1 MQQVDPAS
9 TPAAHTMRGYIGS
22 MLDVLVAGG
31 GPSGLATAI
40 LARQAGLRVQV
51 VEPKAG
57 IIDKACGEG
66 LMPPAV
72 AFLRDQLGVTPTPVR
87 PFRGVRYIRD
97 GHTAGADFPD
107 GGVGWGVRRLALHD
121 ALRTRADAVGVQRV
135 AGRVEDIVQYED
147 HVEAGGTRARVLVAA
162 DGLRSGIRARLGL
175 DLPPT
180 RPTRLGVRQHFHTAP
195 WSDFVEVHWS
205 AEAEAYV
212 TPVSEDTV
220 GIAILYHP
228 PVGEGVGRTPF
239 QRLLSGF
246 PELDA
251 RLGQPA
257 STLRGAGPFERQV
270 RSRVA
275 GRVLLVGDAAGY
287 LDPITGEG
295 LRLGFDA
302 AEAAVACILAEDL
315 PAYEA
320 RWRGLSRRYWWM
332 TDGLLRVSR
341 VGVARRLMVPFL
353 ERAPFVMRGVL
364 GALAV

>member
-1 MQQVDPAS
+1 
-9 TPAAHTMRGYIGS
+9 
-22 MLDVLVAGG
+22 MLDLLVAGG

-40 LARQAGLRVQV
+40 LARQAGLTACI
-51 VEPKAG
+51 VEPKG
-57 IIDKACGEG
+57 GVIDKACGEG

-72 AFLRDQLGVTPTPVR
+72 AILRDRLGVVPERVR
-87 PFRGVRYIRD
+87 PFRGIRYVRD
-97 GHTAGADFPD
+97 GRIAEADFPD
-107 GGVGWGVRRLALHD
+107 GGQGWGVRRLALH
-121 ALRTRADAVGVQRV
+121 AAMRARAEAVGVQRIEGKV
-135 AGRVEDIVQYED
+135 RDIVQHAD
-147 HVEAGGTRARVLVAA
+147 HVDASGLRARVLVAA
-162 DGLRSGIRARLGL
+162 DGLRSGIRADLGL
-175 DLPPT
+175 DLPAT
-180 RPTRLGVRQHFHTAP
+180 RPVRLGVRQHFHTRP

-205 AEAEAYV
+205 EAAEAYV
-212 TPVSEDTV
+212 TPVGEDTV

-228 PVGEGVGRTPF
+228 PVAGGEGRTPF
-239 QRLLSGF
+239 ERLLSGF
-246 PELDA
+246 PELRA

-257 STLRGAGPFERQV
+257 STVRGAGPFERRV

-302 AEAAVACILAEDL
+302 AEAAIDCILRDDL

-320 RWRGLSRRYWWM
+320 RWRALSRRYWWM

-341 VGVARRLMVPFL
+341 VAPARRLMVPFL
-353 ERAPFVMRGVL
+353 ERAPFVMRQVL

>member
-1 MQQVDPAS
+1 
-9 TPAAHTMRGYIGS
+9 

-40 LARQAGLRVQV
+40 LARQAGLRVCV
-51 VEPKAG
+51 VEPRPG
-57 IIDKACGEG
+57 VIDKACGEG

-72 AFLRDQLGVTPTPVR
+72 RFLRERLGASPAAVH
-87 PFRGVRYIRD
+87 PFRGIRYVRD
-97 GHTAGADFPD
+97 GHVAEADFPD
-107 GGVGWGVRRLALHD
+107 GGQGWGVRRLALHD
-121 ALRTRADAVGVQRV
+121 ALCSRAAQLGVERV
-135 AGRVEDIVQYED
+135 EGQVEDIVQHPD
-147 HVEAGGTRARVLVAA
+147 HVQAAGLRARVLVAA
-162 DGLRSGIRARLGL
+162 DGLRSPIRARLGL
-175 DLPPT
+175 DLPPV
-180 RPTRLGVRQHFHTAP
+180 RPKRLGVRQHFHVRP
-195 WSDFVEVHWS
+195 WSPFVEVHWS
-205 AEAEAYV
+205 DTAEAYV
-212 TPVSEDTV
+212 TPVSSDSV

-228 PVGEGVGRTPF
+228 PLDGGEGRTPF

-246 PELDA
+246 PDLQA

-257 STLRGAGPFERQV
+257 SAVRGAGPFERRV

-302 AEAAVACILAEDL
+302 AEAAIACILADDL

-320 RWRGLSRRYWWM
+320 RWKALSRRYWWM

-341 VGVARRLMVPFL
+341 LAPARRMMVPFL
-353 ERAPFVMRGVL
+353 EQAPFVMRQVL
-364 GALAV
+364 GTLAV

>member
-1 MQQVDPAS
+1 
-9 TPAAHTMRGYIGS
+9 
-22 MLDVLVAGG
+22 MLDLLVAGG

-40 LARQAGLRVQV
+40 LARQAGLRVKV
-51 VEPKAG
+51 VEPKPG
-57 IIDKACGEG
+57 TIDKACGEG

-72 AFLRDQLGVTPTPVR
+72 AFLRDRLGVVPETVR

-97 GHTAGADFPD
+97 GRTAGADFPD
-107 GGVGWGVRRLALHD
+107 GAMGWGVRRLALHTAMRARAA
-121 ALRTRADAVGVQRV
+121 ALGVERIE
-135 AGRVEDIVQYED
+135 GKVEHIVQHDD
-147 HVEAGGTRARVLVAA
+147 HVEAAGTRARALVAA

-180 RPTRLGVRQHFHTAP
+180 RPRRLGVRQHFHAAP

-212 TPVSEDTV
+212 TPVSEDIV

-228 PVGEGVGRTPF
+228 PVTGGEGRTPF

-246 PELDA
+246 PELVA

-257 STLRGAGPFERQV
+257 STLRGAGPFERRV

-302 AEAAVACILAEDL
+302 AEAAVACMLADDL

-320 RWRGLSRRYWWM
+320 RWRALSRRYWWM

-341 VGVARRLMVPFL
+341 VGMARRLMVPFL

>member
-1 MQQVDPAS
+1 
-9 TPAAHTMRGYIGS
+9 

-31 GPSGLATAI
+31 GPAGLATAI
-40 LARQAGLRVQV
+40 LARQAGLRAAV
-51 VEPKAG
+51 VEPRAG
-57 IIDKACGEG
+57 VIDKACGEG

-72 AFLRDQLGVTPTPVR
+72 AFLRDRLGVTPATVR
-87 PFRGVRYIRD
+87 PFRGVRYVRE
-97 GHTAGADFPD
+97 GRTAGADFPH
-107 GGVGWGVRRLALHD
+107 GGQGWGVRRLALHA
-121 ALRTRADAVGVQRV
+121 ALRDRAAAVGVEWI
-135 AGRVEDIVQYED
+135 AGRVGDIEQRPDGVRA
-147 HVEAGGTRARVLVAA
+147 AGMSARVLVAA
-162 DGLRSGIRARLGL
+162 DGLRSSIRAGLGL

-180 RPTRLGVRQHFHTAP
+180 RPPRLGIRQHFHTAP

-205 AEAEAYV
+205 DTAEAYV

-220 GIAILYHP
+220 GIAFLYHP
-228 PVGEGVGRTPF
+228 PLPAGGGRAPM

-246 PELDA
+246 PELAA

-257 STLRGAGPFERQV
+257 SRVRGAGPFERRV
-270 RSRVA
+270 RTRVA

-302 AEAAVACILAEDL
+302 ADAAVACILEGDL

-320 RWRGLSRRYWWM
+320 RWRALSRRYWWM

-341 VGVARRLMVPFL
+341 LPTARRLMVPFL
-353 ERAPFVMRGVL
+353 SSVPAVMRGVL
-364 GALAV
+364 GSLAV

>member
-1 MQQVDPAS
+1 
-9 TPAAHTMRGYIGS
+9 
-22 MLDVLVAGG
+22 MLDLLVAGG

-40 LARQAGLRVQV
+40 LARQAGLRVRL
-51 VEPKAG
+51 VEPRSG
-57 IIDKACGEG
+57 VIDKACGEG

-72 AFLRDQLGVTPTPVR
+72 HFLRDRLGVQPATVR
-87 PFRGVRYIRD
+87 PFRGVRYVR
-97 GHTAGADFPD
+97 AGRVAEADFPD
-107 GGVGWGVRRLALHD
+107 GGMGWGVRRLALHE
-121 ALRTRADAVGVQRV
+121 AMRQRATAVGVERV
-135 AGRVEDIVQYED
+135 QGKVEDIVQRGD
-147 HVEAGGTRARVLVAA
+147 HVEAAGTRARVLVAA

-175 DLPPT
+175 DLPPR

-228 PVGEGVGRTPF
+228 PVGGGEGRTPF

-246 PELDA
+246 PELAA

-257 STLRGAGPFERQV
+257 STLRGAGPFERRV
-270 RSRVA
+270 RRRVV

-302 AEAAVACILAEDL
+302 AEAAVGCMIADDL

-320 RWRGLSRRYWWM
+320 RWRALSRRYWWM

-341 VGVARRLMVPFL
+341 IGVARRLMVPL
-353 ERAPFVMRGVL
+353 LGHAPFVMRGVL